1 MSKIKEITKP
11 RDMFNMNLW
20 KKWVKEIDI
29 FTTSYDHEVEDA
41 SKYIVDDGIRGPILV
56 EKASGE
62 HIQADDIAHGYK
74 VGGG

>member
-11 RDMFNMNLW
+11 RDMFNTNLW
-20 KKWVKEIDI
+20 KKWVKEIDF
-29 FTTSYDHEVEDA
+29 FTTSFSHEAEDA

-62 HIQADDIAHGYK
+62 HIYFYDIAHGYK
-74 VGGG
+74 VGGV

>member
-11 RDMFNMNLW
+11 RDMFNTNLW
-20 KKWVKEIDI
+20 KKWVKEIDF

-41 SKYIVDDGIRGPILV
+41 SKYIVDDGIRGPIFV

-62 HIQADDIAHGYK
+62 RIQSDDIAHGYK